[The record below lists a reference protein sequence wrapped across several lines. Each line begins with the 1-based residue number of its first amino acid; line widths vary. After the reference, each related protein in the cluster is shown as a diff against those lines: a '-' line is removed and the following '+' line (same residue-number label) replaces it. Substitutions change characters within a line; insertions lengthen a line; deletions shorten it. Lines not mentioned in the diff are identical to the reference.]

1 MPKELVTVVIPV
13 HLEEPSKLEIISLDQ
28 ILALLA
34 NYPITFMAPYGLDV
48 SWYENYCRGKAAIRF
63 ERFDWR
69 GHEAYCELMLSATF
83 YRRFLSYEYILNCHL
98 DAFVFRDELA
108 DWCQLGY
115 DYIGSVI
122 FHGTHWDRPSTLI
135 RRLSGFTTPEYF
147 GNGGFAL
154 KKVRTFY
161 RITSRFKP
169 YFFLYRM
176 MRKMRKR
183 ALLDDIFLTNHFPK
197 LFPSFRTPPKA
208 VAQRFSVAYEHYE
221 EDKLP
226 FNNRDNDSLPFGTHG
241 WIQNYQAFWRPCIR
255 RYGYAID

>member
-1 MPKELVTVVIPV
+1 
-13 HLEEPSKLEIISLDQ
+13 
-28 ILALLA
+28 
-34 NYPITFMAPYGLDV
+34 
-48 SWYENYCRGKAAIRF
+48 
-63 ERFDWR
+63 
-69 GHEAYCELMLSATF
+69 
-83 YRRFLSYEYILNCHL
+83 
-98 DAFVFRDELA
+98 
-108 DWCQLGY
+108 
-115 DYIGSVI
+115 
-122 FHGTHWDRPSTLI
+122 
-135 RRLSGFTTPEYF
+135 
-147 GNGGFAL
+147 
-154 KKVRTFY
+154 TFY